1 MGYSGFS
8 PLLGDVPGRHKAE
21 EIQGMQ
27 LNVSGLRGFCVFI
40 IKGLNE
46 VSASHLGLTTACKT
60 RRGIVARAPILSLK
74 QPVLLMPGGQKCRFF
89 AALSPCYRDV

>member
-1 MGYSGFS
+1 MGYLGFF
-8 PLLGDVPGRHKAE
+8 PLLGDVPGRHEAE

-27 LNVSGLRGFCVFI
+27 LNVSSLRGFCVFI

-46 VSASHLGLTTACKT
+46 ASASHFGLTTACKT

-74 QPVLLMPGGQKCRFF
+74 WLVLLTPGGQKCRFF
-89 AALSPCYRDV
+89 AVLSPCYRDV